1 MRLLNTK
8 SLKLETFLR
17 PADRPPYAILSHTWG
32 NDEVTLQQFSRPDD
46 LHSHDGYTKIVS
58 ACEVASKRGLAYIW
72 IDTICIDK
80 TNSSELAEAI
90 KLMFQW
96 YQDSDICLAYLVDV
110 HEASASHG
118 AGASQFSKSRWFTRG
133 WTLQELIAPS
143 SVDFFNSDWMRI
155 GTRDNLAAD
164 ISAITRI
171 NLVYLTMV
179 PEDMFPSDSYHLNFS
194 PRQLFALD
202 RARKEFSRRE
212 LILSAPVAERMSW
225 ASSRETTKEED
236 MAYCLL
242 GIFDVNIPLLY
253 GEGGQAFQR
262 LQMEILQHRFDP
274 TLLAWNFVEDRKPI
288 MPVESVSH
296 GRWASTFRT
305 LAGQQHPWY
314 MDPTAARESAVSGY
328 STRHEPRVSPNLLA
342 SGPEAFEGSEK
353 LDFLQTGTVWS
364 VSTSQLQVELP
375 KSLGTQQYIL
385 VPCHK
390 RDDVHRLLAIPI
402 FKQRTRIYVREGYAP
417 VWVDSIYWDLWPHE
431 LITIDVGPRSFFVE
445 YLETT
450 HILRILPLPDGFR
463 CTEVMVGEQWQPY
476 TPVVKLRQFQAS
488 QYDVISFAVLVRDE
502 NTGESLASIITVLSK
517 PLWTTVIPM
526 GLLDHLLRRIFPS
539 LTYFGYVF
547 EASKARVESAT
558 NDPNMLSGLPRWGQA
573 RGRTIVLDVQEE
585 SYFGS
590 TMLVVDLMKAPG
602 RFTVFLA
609 KLGSKHVKYALW
621 LRNGASLAVPLL
633 ELLTAL
639 CVFGYTLEFLAGYSK
654 PTASPAGE
662 LRHDHESSTGHHLA
676 ILGFL
681 KDVFYDQA
689 WDLDIALLLYLLSP
703 ALLYAWP
710 QLSTPAHRHAW
721 KLLPLWLLKPD
732 WLLHEMKG
740 MVRLMLRAALAGQLV
755 ASYFDLGKNI
765 QTPPQ
770 EIWKHPVALAYLYYP
785 LFDSLLWCFSMA
797 VDIIWRYMLST
808 WAWIGL

>member
-46 LHSHDGYTKIVS
+46 LHSHGGYTKIVS

-212 LILSAPVAERMSW
+212 PILSAPVAERMSW

-242 GIFDVNIPLLY
+242 GIFDVIIPLLY

-288 MPVESVSH
+288 MPVESASH

-364 VSTSQLQVELP
+364 MSTSQLQVELP

-390 RDDVHRLLAIPI
+390 REDVHRLLAIPV
-402 FKQRTRIYVREGYAP
+402 FKQRTGIYVREGYAP
-417 VWVDSIYWDLWPHE
+417 VWVDSIYWHLWPHE
-431 LITIDVGPRSFFVE
+431 LITIDASPRSYFAE
-445 YLETT
+445 HLETT

-463 CTEVMVGEQWQPY
+463 CSEILVGEQWQPY
-476 TPVVKLRQFQAS
+476 APVVKIRQFQAS
-488 QYDVISFAVLVRDE
+488 HKNEIKIAVLVE
-502 NTGESLASIITVLSK
+502 NLSTGESFASIITTLSHPSWK
-517 PLWTTVIPM
+517 SLLWMGFLQKLLHRSLPL
-526 GLLDHLLRRIFPS
+526 
-539 LTYFGYVF
+539 LTDFGYMF
-547 EASKARVESAT
+547 EATKIRVESEAKS
-558 NDPNMLSGLPRWGQA
+558 PNLLRGLPRQGQF
-573 RGRTIVLDVQEE
+573 GGKTIVLSIQEE

-590 TMLVVDLMKAPG
+590 TMLVVDMMKSPG
-602 RFTVFLA
+602 RFTIVLA
-609 KLGSKHVKYALW
+609 KLRAKLCVNNALW
-621 LRNGASLAVPLL
+621 PGGWVRDVVFSL
-633 ELLTAL
+633 E
-639 CVFGYTLEFLAGYSK
+639 VFTITVFFRCLQAK

-662 LRHDHESSTGHHLA
+662 SRYDHESNTGHHLA
-676 ILGFL
+676 ILRFL
-681 KDVFYDQA
+681 KDVFYDHA
-689 WDLDIALLLYLLSP
+689 WDLDIALLLYFLSP
-703 ALLYAWP
+703 ALLYGWP

-721 KLLPLWLLKPD
+721 KLLPLWLLKPKWASQEAED
-732 WLLHEMKG
+732 ML
-740 MVRLMLRAALAGQLV
+740 RLMLRAALGAQYYSCS
-755 ASYFDLGKNI
+755 SYLKENFL
-765 QTPPQ
+765 TPMQ
-770 EIWKHPVALAYLYYP
+770 EIWKQPVVLIYLYQP
-785 LFDSLLWCFSMA
+785 SADCLVWCLKTAVNLLR
-797 VDIIWRYMLST
+797 RYIPSVVT
-808 WAWIGL
+808 